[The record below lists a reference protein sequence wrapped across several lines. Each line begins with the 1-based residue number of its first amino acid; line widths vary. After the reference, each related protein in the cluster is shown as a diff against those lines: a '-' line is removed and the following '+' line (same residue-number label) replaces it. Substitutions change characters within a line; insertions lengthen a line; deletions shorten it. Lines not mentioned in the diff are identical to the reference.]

1 MLKKCVIAGL
11 AVAVGVAV
19 LAFVSPKLFSLM
31 MYTGGQIS
39 NGIDEASPP
48 ETELDRIKSELDG
61 VEKEKPKLFHK
72 IAVEELQLKK
82 LEATIAANQKEL
94 DPLDKNATELADLLE
109 RDRTAVKVSFN
120 GHMTPRDNV
129 LSALNAAVE
138 LRDAKRAELQ
148 ANQEQH
154 DQSVALL
161 DQHNKQ
167 LNDFN
172 ATIANMQTRLKA
184 VDVKIQKARTAQANA
199 PALATN
205 DDRLSRAKADLDKL
219 DDRATVMAREAQLAG
234 ASSPKATTPAA
245 PSEDDLLKRA
255 RNSGDQTVDPGK
267 TAIADKP

>member
-1 MLKKCVIAGL
+1 MLKKVVIAGL

-31 MYTGGQIS
+31 MYCGQQTQQS
-39 NGIDEASPP
+39 IDEAIPP
-48 ETELDRIKSELDG
+48 ETELGRIKNELDE

-82 LEATIAANQKEL
+82 LDATIAANQKEL
-94 DPLDKNATELADLLE
+94 DPLEKNATDLADLLE
-109 RDRTAVKVSFN
+109 RDRTAVKVSYN

-138 LRDAKRAELQ
+138 MRDAKRAELQ
-148 ANQEQH
+148 ANQEQQL
-154 DQSVALL
+154 QSQALL

-172 ATIANMQTRLKA
+172 ATIAKMQTRLKD
-184 VDVKIQKARTAQANA
+184 VDLKIQKARTAQANA
-199 PALATN
+199 PSLATD

-234 ASSPKATTPAA
+234 ANTPKATTPAA

-255 RNSGDQTVDPGK
+255 HNTGDQDEPAK
-267 TAIADKP
+267 TAVADKP